1 TDKHRS
7 AAPVD
12 EALPALRSS
21 RLPHWLSEFADRRRR
36 AKFLETMERL
46 VQLLIMPTPSEQL
59 TLKRTPKFDII
70 PTERAIVDFQNE
82 TRNKVGNAQPT
93 LQTST
98 PGTSNRKNRPDLPF
112 KKSTVPFEK
121 LSQLEKRCRM
131 QMQPSLV
138 PTAQTPSARQ
148 SMAVTQ
154 SPNPDTVDT
163 GRLRLLAS
171 KKATRRSSVPQ
182 AKSSASGPQI
192 PQLHCAT
199 AGRRQKGPPGA
210 WQDGRDLLAVGDA
223 QAERLLAA
231 ASGGARAEKR
241 TAGPPEVAQLQQLPA
256 GGQTPH
262 PASSIAASGEHFVS
276 IQAAVTGNKG
286 RSEARASQLG
296 TLAPLSHRRGSRV
309 RALEQSRCAVGGA
322 AQQQAGV
329 TAAADGAGSP
339 AAMSQR
345 RSGGSSRRCSSAP
358 AAAAVRS
365 SAAAAAGVGGDCRC
379 RSFEQDL
386 TAAASAAPDVCL
398 LKRGRVHQVNAQRC
412 DRQEAPPGQAETTDL
427 SQRQGSHSRSGLRAE
442 CRSGPGSRSFQLAS
456 RQAAPRQL
464 SIVAVIAE
472 ANNGQS
478 AGSGAEV
485 QQVGLGQ
492 SGGGESGGAEHRGP
506 VQQLSAMMTFFV
518 FVVLDAI
525 IAAAQAP
532 QLKGAI
538 VGDCQQAIVG
548 QVDGEEPGIGEE
560 RQTVGDSSSS
570 RYSLPTFHGI
580 AAGVV
585 ICALVQVPQGH
596 VILSLASQKS
606 WRYPI
611 EFRDHKPVISDT
623 TLLSLLAMM
632 NGESNFAA
640 EDVNKNEDP
649 ALLQR
654 ISKVMAAI
662 QTEQEK
668 IKVLKLSVQEE
679 EAKLEMRRKK
689 DEADAAQAEKET
701 AEQLMQKHRKLVEL
715 TKQNA
720 ELQTKYARLKHQVEN
735 RERALA
741 DARADS
747 KAQYDAAADAA
758 AAKEAAAVE
767 ADAAKL
773 RAQLAEEAA
782 ASAAEVEAIERMR
795 RQAAEAE
802 AEQSAEEA
810 SMLSLSER
818 LRQSLAETEALLAA
832 AKSETRAVEAADT
845 AELMT
850 LMEQQ
855 DAEVDALL
863 EQRPS
868 GAEWLA
874 GEGAAAWQAYH
885 SKLRQLQS
893 ESKAKLGPVKEQLAE
908 ALRSVA
914 ADSEDDG
921 KEAQREKINNKFGQK
936 RKLVNDD

>member
-1 TDKHRS
+1 
-7 AAPVD
+7 
-12 EALPALRSS
+12 
-21 RLPHWLSEFADRRRR
+21 
-36 AKFLETMERL
+36 
-46 VQLLIMPTPSEQL
+46 
-59 TLKRTPKFDII
+59 
-70 PTERAIVDFQNE
+70 
-82 TRNKVGNAQPT
+82 
-93 LQTST
+93 
-98 PGTSNRKNRPDLPF
+98 
-112 KKSTVPFEK
+112 
-121 LSQLEKRCRM
+121 
-131 QMQPSLV
+131 
-138 PTAQTPSARQ
+138 
-148 SMAVTQ
+148 
-154 SPNPDTVDT
+154 
-163 GRLRLLAS
+163 
-171 KKATRRSSVPQ
+171 
-182 AKSSASGPQI
+182 
-192 PQLHCAT
+192 
-199 AGRRQKGPPGA
+199 
-210 WQDGRDLLAVGDA
+210 
-223 QAERLLAA
+223 
-231 ASGGARAEKR
+231 
-241 TAGPPEVAQLQQLPA
+241 
-256 GGQTPH
+256 
-262 PASSIAASGEHFVS
+262 
-276 IQAAVTGNKG
+276 
-286 RSEARASQLG
+286 
-296 TLAPLSHRRGSRV
+296 
-309 RALEQSRCAVGGA
+309 
-322 AQQQAGV
+322 
-329 TAAADGAGSP
+329 
-339 AAMSQR
+339 
-345 RSGGSSRRCSSAP
+345 
-358 AAAAVRS
+358 
-365 SAAAAAGVGGDCRC
+365 
-379 RSFEQDL
+379 
-386 TAAASAAPDVCL
+386 
-398 LKRGRVHQVNAQRC
+398 
-412 DRQEAPPGQAETTDL
+412 L

-548 QVDGEEPGIGEE
+548 QVDGEVHLLGKPEPGIGEE

-596 VILSLASQKS
+596 VILSLASQK
-606 WRYPI
+606 
-611 EFRDHKPVISDT
+611 
-623 TLLSLLAMM
+623 LLSPLAMM
-632 NGESNFAA
+632 NRESDFAA
-640 EDVNKNEDP
+640 EDINKNEDP

-773 RAQLAEEAA
+773 RTQLAEEAA

-795 RQAAEAE
+795 RQATEAE

-921 KEAQREKINNKFGQK
+921 KEAQREKISNKFGQK
-936 RKLVNDD
+936 RKPEVLLGLQGPFEKQSLHLTSQSQEGLSLAYSESDREIL